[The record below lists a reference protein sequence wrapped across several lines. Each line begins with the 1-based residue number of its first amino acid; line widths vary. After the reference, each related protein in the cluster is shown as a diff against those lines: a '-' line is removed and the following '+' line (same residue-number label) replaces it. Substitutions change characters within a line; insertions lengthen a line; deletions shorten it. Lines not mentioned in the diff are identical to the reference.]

1 MKFQI
6 WDGDLFLYSV
16 DTEYEADE
24 AREAG
29 FQVVNGDSYGS

>member
-1 MKFQI
+1 MFKI
-6 WDGDLFLYSV
+6 YDGDLFLFSV

-29 FQVVNGDSYGS
+29 FTVKSLAEA